1 MAFLRF
7 CSVGVLNTLVGF
19 AIIFGLMRF
28 GGVQYL
34 LANATGYASGMVL
47 SFTLNRSWTFA
58 HKGPILHSAL
68 QWTLVI
74 AVAYAANISV
84 VFAAHEYFG
93 ELTAIFHRRLG
104 VLAYTGLSF
113 LGGRYFAF
121 SPRQE
126 LRGLS

>member
-34 LANATGYASGMVL
+34 LANAAGYAVGMVL

-93 ELTAIFHRRLG
+93 IDRYLSQAFG
-104 VLAYTGLSF
+104 VFAYTGLSF